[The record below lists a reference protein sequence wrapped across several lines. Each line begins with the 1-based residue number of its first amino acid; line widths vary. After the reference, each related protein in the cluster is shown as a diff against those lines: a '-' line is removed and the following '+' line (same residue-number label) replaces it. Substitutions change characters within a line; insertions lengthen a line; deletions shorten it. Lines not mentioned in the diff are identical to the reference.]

1 MCVTYD
7 EDTTVTST
15 STTDPTSGL
24 EQIVVTAPRISV
36 NMDTFQNI
44 QWSEVVPL
52 AFLGGV
58 GGIFNGVPGIL
69 LGATI
74 GAATGVE
81 TQDDV
86 NLVDLLQIERDLV
99 FIPTLPGAYIPMF

>member
-15 STTDPTSGL
+15 STTTSGL
-24 EQIVVTAPRISV
+24 EEIVVTAPRISI

-52 AFLGGV
+52 TFLGGV

-74 GAATGVE
+74 GAATGIE
-81 TQDDV
+81 TQDNV
-86 NLVDLLQIERDLV
+86 NLVDLLQIENDLV
-99 FIPTLPGAYIPMF
+99 FIPTIPAPYIPMF